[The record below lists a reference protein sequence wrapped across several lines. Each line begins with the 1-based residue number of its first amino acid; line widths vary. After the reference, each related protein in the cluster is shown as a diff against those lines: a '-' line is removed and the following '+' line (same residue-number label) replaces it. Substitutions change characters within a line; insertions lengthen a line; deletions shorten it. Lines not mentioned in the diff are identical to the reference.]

1 VLCIIH
7 VTNNYTGRKSFMAML
22 APAGTKTVDEILYL
36 NDKVWTSSEDVFA
49 PGTHR
54 WHVFDC
60 DQQEFTSDTME
71 FTTTILEDSA
81 H

>member
-1 VLCIIH
+1 MFIIH
-7 VTNNYTGRKSFMAML
+7 VTDDYTGRKSFMAMQ
-22 APAGTKTVDEILYL
+22 APAGTKTIEQVLRF
-36 NDKVWTSSEDVFA
+36 NDWVWTSSEDVFA

-54 WHVFDC
+54 WHVFDF

-71 FTTTILEDSA
+71 FTTTIIEDSA